1 MSENKWSTQ
10 LKKLGGNNKIKLEK
24 TEGRKLA
31 KIKQEDNQL
40 TNNKTTE
47 WINISYQKK
56 GKGERKSPVTLL
68 DMWKRR
74 KRKIGIENK
83 EIITGKRK

>member
-1 MSENKWSTQ
+1 MAYNESNTQRKIHSFKYNKKQDMSENKWSTQ
-10 LKKLGGNNKIKLEK
+10 LKKLGGNNKTKLGK

-31 KIKQEDNQL
+31 NIKQEDNQL

-56 GKGERKSPVTLL
+56 GRGK
-68 DMWKRR
+68 
-74 KRKIGIENK
+74 ENLH
-83 EIITGKRK
+83 